1 MAAALSLVLMI
12 ILRLLRLSSLLLLS
26 SELVQSDYRRLASLS
41 AVLPADDFEDDS
53 FTAVLSEA
61 AFLDEFP
68 EDPFVAVLVEAPFV
82 DDDTFA
88 DNASGAEPS
97 LAEV

>member
-1 MAAALSLVLMI
+1 MI

-41 AVLPADDFEDDS
+41 AVLPVDDFEDDS